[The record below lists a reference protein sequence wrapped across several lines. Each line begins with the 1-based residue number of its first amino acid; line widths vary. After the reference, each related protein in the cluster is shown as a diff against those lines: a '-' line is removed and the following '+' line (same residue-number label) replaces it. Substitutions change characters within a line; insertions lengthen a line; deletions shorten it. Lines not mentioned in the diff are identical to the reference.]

1 MGYFRMKLN
10 AVQSFSFFLKR
21 GNFYR
26 RGTGDD
32 IKLVRYRDNGIGVR
46 HPNLGINRNLLQQFI
61 VVIDCA
67 KFGTPVLAV
76 LRRHYA
82 SPHLIGNQLGSV
94 TNSEYMCIFVPGEV
108 YFGGA
113 RIPYRTRT
121 SGQDNALYQRSN
133 LRYFIKGMDFTIH
146 IEFPNPARNKLS
158 VLRAKIKDEN
168 LVGHAQK

>member
-94 TNSEYMCIFVPGEV
+94 TNSEYRCIFEPGGV
-108 YFGGA
+108 YFGAPGSLTEQGLPD
-113 RIPYRTRT
+113 RITPFISGVISGTLLKGWISQYTLSSRT
-121 SGQDNALYQRSN
+121 
-133 LRYFIKGMDFTIH
+133 
-146 IEFPNPARNKLS
+146 
-158 VLRAKIKDEN
+158 LRAIS
-168 LVGHAQK
+168 